1 MAVRIGIMGFGRL
14 GRNMFR
20 IAYNEPDIEFV
31 AVSDIADAE
40 SLLYLLNYSTI
51 EGPFEGVAR
60 LEGRH
65 LVAGRQRVRV
75 LHGSKPGDVPWDALG
90 ADIVIESTGAFRRRA
105 ELQRHLDAG
114 ARRVILS
121 TPSLDP
127 IDRLVIIGINEQSL
141 QPTDR
146 IISAG
151 SSSVHALAL
160 LLKVLQEGV
169 GVRRGVM
176 TTVHAY
182 TSDQQLSDTAKPGLR
197 WSRSAAQ
204 NIIPNSSWAPRA
216 VQELIP
222 ELRGKLSGMAL
233 NVPVPA
239 GSVIDLNVDLAK
251 PLTVEQ
257 VNALVKKA
265 AEGRYKGLIE
275 YTDEPIVSSDVV
287 GRSASGIFDAQA
299 TMALGS
305 GMVKT
310 VIWYDNGWGYAY
322 RMLDL
327 VRLLGKYVAAEEVA
341 R

>member
-1 MAVRIGIMGFGRL
+1 
-14 GRNMFR
+14 MFR

-31 AVSDIADAE
+31 AVSDIAEPE
-40 SLLYLLNYSTI
+40 SLVYLLNYSTI

-65 LVAGRQRVRV
+65 LVAGRQRVRM
-75 LHGSKPGDVPWDALG
+75 LRGSKPGDVPWDALG
-90 ADIVIESTGAFRRRA
+90 VDIVIESTGAFRRRA
-105 ELQRHLDAG
+105 DLQRHLDAG
-114 ARRVILS
+114 AKRVILS
-121 TPSLDP
+121 TPSADS
-127 IDRLVIIGINEQSL
+127 IDRLVIVGVNDQEL

-160 LLKVLQEGV
+160 LLKVLQDGV
-169 GVRRGVM
+169 GVRRAMM

-222 ELRGKLSGMAL
+222 ELRGKLAGMAL

-251 PLTVEQ
+251 PLTAEQ
-257 VNALVKKA
+257 VNALVKAA

-287 GRSASGIFDAQA
+287 GSSASGVFDAQA

-327 VRLLGKYVAAEEVA
+327 VRKLGRFVAAEEVA

>member
-1 MAVRIGIMGFGRL
+1 
-14 GRNMFR
+14 
-20 IAYNEPDIEFV
+20 
-31 AVSDIADAE
+31 
-40 SLLYLLNYSTI
+40 
-51 EGPFEGVAR
+51 
-60 LEGRH
+60 
-65 LVAGRQRVRV
+65 LVAGRQRVRM
-75 LHGSKPGDVPWDALG
+75 LRGSKPGDVPWDALG
-90 ADIVIESTGAFRRRA
+90 VDIVIESTGAFRLRA
-105 ELQRHLDAG
+105 DLQRHLDAG
-114 ARRVILS
+114 AKRVILS
-121 TPSLDP
+121 TPSADS
-127 IDRLVIIGINEQSL
+127 IDRLVIVGLNEGDL
-141 QPTDR
+141 QPSDR

-151 SSSVHALAL
+151 SSSVHALGL
-160 LLKVLQEGV
+160 LLKVLVDGV
-169 GVRRGVM
+169 GVRRAVM

-251 PLTVEQ
+251 PLTAEQ
-257 VNALVKKA
+257 VNALVKA
-265 AEGRYKGLIE
+265 AAAGRYKGLIE

-287 GRSASGIFDAQA
+287 GSSASGVFDAQA

-327 VRLLGKYVAAEEVA
+327 VRKLGQFVAAEEVA